1 MVIVVTL
8 DTINIA
14 YVDAC
19 PLIYVIQLN
28 FIYYMIS
35 AGRRGLAAPLWSGK
49 NNIPFLQKASNK
61 QKC

>member
-1 MVIVVTL
+1 MVTL

-14 YVDAC
+14 YVNAC
-19 PLIYVIQLN
+19 PLIYVVRLN

-49 NNIPFLQKASNK
+49 NNIPFLQKASS
-61 QKC
+61 

>member
-1 MVIVVTL
+1 MVTL

-35 AGRRGLAAPLWSGK
+35 AGRRGLAASL
-49 NNIPFLQKASNK
+49 
-61 QKC
+61 CMVR